1 MFDQAKGF
9 SKVVT
14 VFGGAGFIGRY
25 VVSMLAQD
33 GWQVRVPV
41 RDPQKA
47 KFLSF
52 YGDVGQVVPLA
63 VDINDSGSILRMIA
77 GSAAVVNLI
86 GILYEGGMQRFD
98 YLQAKLPGLIA
109 QAATDCGA
117 TVLVQMSAIGADV
130 NSGSAYVRT
139 KGEGELAATKGFSG
153 VAIIRPSIV
162 FGAEDNF
169 FNRFAKMSSVS
180 PLLPLV
186 GGGEVK
192 FQPVHV
198 RDVAEVIFKAVN
210 YPDKYGGNTYE
221 LGGPRVLSFREC
233 LVLMLGHMH
242 QRRFLMPLPEWVA
255 KIQALFFEMLPQP
268 PLTRDQL
275 KMLRKDN
282 VVSKQALDFSAF
294 GINPVDVDVILPTYL
309 SRFRPGGM

>member
-1 MFDQAKGF
+1 MLDQAKGL

-14 VFGGAGFIGRY
+14 VFGGSGFIGRY

-47 KFLSF
+47 KFLSSC
-52 YGDVGQVVPLA
+52 GDVGQVVPLA
-63 VDINDSGSILRMIA
+63 VDINDSGSIFRMIA
-77 GSAAVVNLI
+77 GSTAVVNLI
-86 GILYEGGMQRFD
+86 GILFEGGKQRFD
-98 YLQAKLPGLIA
+98 CLQAKLPGVIA

-117 TVLVQMSAIGADV
+117 TALVQMSAIGADV
-130 NSGSAYVRT
+130 NSGSAYGRT
-139 KGEGELAATKGFSG
+139 KGGGELAANKGFSG
-153 VAIIRPSIV
+153 ATIIRPSIV
-162 FGAEDNF
+162 FGPEDDF
-169 FNRFAKMSSVS
+169 FNRFARMSSVS

-198 RDVAEVIFKAVN
+198 RDVAEAIFKAVN
-210 YPDKYGGNTYE
+210 DPDKYGGNTYE

-233 LVLMLGHMH
+233 LELMLGHMH
-242 QRRFLMPLPEWVA
+242 QRRFLMPVPMWIA
-255 KIQALFFEMLPQP
+255 KIQALFLEMLPQP

-275 KMLRKDN
+275 KMLGKDN
-282 VVSKQALDFSAF
+282 VVSNQALNFSAF

-309 SRFRPGGM
+309 SRFRPGGV